1 MSRIPMVEPS
11 DEPAE
16 LREVFEQLRR
26 TRGRVPGMYRT
37 LAQQPGVLA
46 AHRAYFH
53 AALDA
58 GMLPR
63 PFKEKIAFKVAR
75 LRHSPY
81 CTGSHRSYALKNGVS
96 AQELEAIDR
105 SDYLA
110 LAPGEAVA
118 LEFAEAMT
126 RSRGAVDDALMERL
140 KAHYSAKE
148 IVEIAA
154 LVGIMDL
161 ACTLAATFGLPPD

>member
-1 MSRIPMVEPS
+1 MSRIPMVGPS

-53 AALDA
+53 ATLDA
-58 GMLPR
+58 GALPR

-75 LRHSPY
+75 LRQSPY
-81 CTGSHRSYALKNGVS
+81 CTGSHRSYALKHGVS
-96 AQELEAIDR
+96 AAELEAIDR
-105 SDYLA
+105 SDYQA
-110 LAPGEAVA
+110 LAPAEAVA

-126 RSRGAVDDALMERL
+126 RSRGAIDDALMERL
-140 KAHYSAKE
+140 KARFSARE

-161 ACTLAATFGLPPD
+161 ACTLAATFGLQPD

>member
-1 MSRIPMVEPS
+1 M
-11 DEPAE
+11 
-16 LREVFEQLRR
+16 LRD
-26 TRGRVPGMYRT
+26 
-37 LAQQPGVLA
+37 LAVAFPHIREALQNA
-46 AHRAYFH
+46 D
-53 AALDA
+53 AALA

-75 LRHSPY
+75 LRQSPY

-105 SDYLA
+105 SDYMA

>member
-58 GMLPR
+58 GTLPR

-81 CTGSHRSYALKNGVS
+81 CTGSHRSYALKYGVS

-105 SDYLA
+105 SDYRV

-126 RSRGAVDDALMERL
+126 RTRGAVDDALMERL

-148 IVEIAA
+148 IVEITA